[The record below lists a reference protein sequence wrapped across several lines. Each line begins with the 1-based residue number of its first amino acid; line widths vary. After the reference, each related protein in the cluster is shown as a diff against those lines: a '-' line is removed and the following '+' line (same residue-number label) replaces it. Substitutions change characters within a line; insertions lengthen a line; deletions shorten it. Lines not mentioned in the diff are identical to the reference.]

1 MGYEV
6 PLTVMTVFW
15 LLVGCGGPFIV
26 PKGPH
31 RPIIQLMLATS
42 SVCCYLFWLMSSMA
56 QLNPLFGPILDSKSV
71 RILQREWEV
80 SIESLSCLISCFI
93 VAY

>member
-15 LLVGCGGPFIV
+15 LLVGCGGPLIV
-26 PKGPH
+26 PKGPN
-31 RPIIQLMLATS
+31 RPLIQLMLATS
-42 SVCCYLFWLMSSMA
+42 SVFCYLFWLMSSMA
-56 QLNPLFGPILDSKSV
+56 QVNPLFGPILHRDTI

-80 SIESLSCLISCFI
+80 SFALQIISFL
-93 VAY
+93 AN